1 MTRVFLI
8 LLLAA
13 PSAAFAQSNVTI
25 ARLSQDVQSLQEQL
39 GKTQLQLEVLERK
52 QQQILDS
59 FDRLLKNQ
67 QSLTARLETLSAQ
80 TETRFSALPEREQA
94 VKKEIVTEVSQ
105 QIQALAKET
114 NKAIAALAEARTT
127 TPNVNVRTR
136 FSDDY
141 PETGVAHVVK
151 PGETISGI
159 ARQYGSTID
168 YIMNANRIAN
178 ATGLKAGETIFVPVD
193 Q

>member
-39 GKTQLQLEVLERK
+39 GKTQLQLEVLEQK